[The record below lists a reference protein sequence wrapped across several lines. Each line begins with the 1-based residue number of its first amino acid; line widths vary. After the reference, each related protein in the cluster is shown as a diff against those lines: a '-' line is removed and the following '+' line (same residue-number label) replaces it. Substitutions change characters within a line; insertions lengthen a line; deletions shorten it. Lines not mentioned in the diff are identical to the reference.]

1 MNKYEVVIKR
11 ANGSAST
18 MSAVAMNEEEARGQ
32 VIAKQ
37 SRKVREAIAEGE
49 YTVEVIGD
57 AGNK

>member
-1 MNKYEVVIKR
+1 
-11 ANGSAST
+11 
-18 MSAVAMNEEEARGQ
+18 MSAVAQNEEEARGQ

-49 YTVEVIGD
+49 YTVEVISD